1 METFATQ
8 REFVEHSSFARDRER
23 NTSNL
28 PVKDID
34 APILD
39 VILEFAELEHCFTQ
53 QCCFGHFVHAEQP
66 DVESLLPLPA
76 HDVGEVTYRI
86 AYLALCIE
94 HSAAGKRLREA
105 LAGIASVDGEYVQF
119 GSPGWFGDRYP
130 NSYAL
135 QVEPDRFQFQ
145 DQAVVPYSEAL
156 HIQRVRDLVFERVR
170 SVLGD
175 ELREVGTS

>member
-1 METFATQ
+1 LETFAAQ
-8 REFVEHSSFARDRER
+8 CEFVEHSSFARDRER
-23 NTSNL
+23 TILNL

-39 VILEFAELEHCFTQ
+39 VILDFAKLKHCFTH
-53 QCCFGHFVHAEQP
+53 QCCFGHFVHEEQQ
-66 DVESLLPLPA
+66 DIESPVPLPA

-86 AYLALCIE
+86 AYLALCIQKSE
-94 HSAAGKRLREA
+94 AGTRLREA
-105 LAGIASVDGEYVQF
+105 LSGITSIDRDYVQF
-119 GSPGWFGDRYP
+119 GSPGWFRDRCP

-145 DQAVVPYSEAL
+145 DQAVVPYPEAL

-175 ELREVGTS
+175 ELREADTS